1 MTAPRSSLRKLKLL
15 PEEPVAEPAIEA
27 PPVPAKRPVA
37 RSRAD
42 KRAITF
48 YLSEEA
54 WEQLRTLS
62 VKERTPTHMLCREA
76 INLLFAQRG
85 CPASG
90 DESVTARQHDPVR
103 SRQRLRLPRR
113 P

>member
-1 MTAPRSSLRKLKLL
+1 MTRGQQNGAAPYPPRSLRKLL
-15 PEEPVAEPAIEA
+15 PEEPEAVGETTIEA
-27 PPVPAKRPVA
+27 TPAPTKRPVA

-62 VKERTPTHMLCREA
+62 VKERTPTHMICRQVDEPPSSGNGA
-76 INLLFAQRG
+76 
-85 CPASG
+85 CPASP
-90 DESVTARQHDPVR
+90 DEGRDSMAA
-103 SRQRLRLPRR
+103 
-113 P
+113 